1 MAKSYTKSRN
11 TAGIWTKNSST
22 ANLSYLDEMAN
33 DSYRHICAMKDWP
46 FLEKTR
52 NITTKASTQFY
63 PLPYDCGQVREIA
76 VILSTKTY
84 TPKLAPSRAF
94 WDQLNLVSFTS
105 DYPEWY
111 FVFDGQVGIWPK
123 PATAGNTIVIT
134 QKTKVIDLQFADY
147 TTGNITTAATALA
160 LTTITGSGTTFTA
173 QMVGRFIQIAGTG
186 DLEWYEI
193 GGYTS
198 ATSITLVRAISAD
211 FAAQTN
217 SFTIGQMPILP
228 EDFHDT
234 PWKKAAQSYWEKEAD
249 PRAVPFANGFTN
261 DILDLIHTW
270 SAATTDMVIDDGEDQ
285 QIINPNLT
293 ITL

>member
-1 MAKSYTKSRN
+1 
-11 TAGIWTKNSST
+11 
-22 ANLSYLDEMAN
+22 
-33 DSYRHICAMKDWP
+33 MKDWP